1 MAEALDQAMAEE
13 GGELIDRYLA
23 GEAHGEER
31 AQLLARLAAEPGLV
45 GRLYQAAERECE
57 LFDLYA
63 PVTAVHLQPAGQRG
77 DGEARPTVRLA
88 RRRTRS
94 RLLWLPWA
102 AAAVLLAAI
111 AVPLLQRLQRG
122 ARSEEPARHEGG
134 IGALNHQA
142 PATRSAPGGATEA
155 VARHGP
161 AAPLEAPQPDDPDG
175 PTRAP
180 AVADE
185 PPMPPPGDGSGGAP
199 PLVAMARAKA
209 PAPQRASAA
218 VAQGDS
224 RDGEVFDENGQA
236 VMRYTLRAPHAP
248 SADAR
253 LGLVLCFHG
262 AGGDERWLADPM
274 LEALRSA
281 GASGEF
287 VVASL
292 KSQGKN
298 WTPEDEPRVLAFID
312 WARRSYPID
321 GRRIILQGVSNG
333 GWFVNY
339 FSSRHLDQVAG
350 VVTLCNGGGFDLHRI
365 ADPGNTAPEFYVVH
379 GTDDRDV
386 NVKSSRSAVATLR
399 SLGFRFVYR
408 EYPGVAHNVYD
419 DERTRRDF
427 AAWAE
432 RLRHKT
438 LPLTEEDHKAL
449 AAFARSE
456 DADRLVQT
464 PAGGATLLRIGGVQ
478 AELVLVRCLRAR
490 QGAVRA
496 AAAGL
501 LARTACS
508 PGVSALLIPLLE
520 DKDEGVRRAA
530 LGTLATIA
538 DWNDQEA
545 LVALCL
551 FAGTRSH
558 ARDERAAAIDR
569 LGHALA
575 FRSSPGPDNQ
585 LIYELLIHLLEDEDQ
600 DLRSAGVEALAASP
614 AKPATRLG
622 YHAEAAAS
630 ARREAVARWK
640 AWYHELFAVND
651 KNEAAPRK

>member
-1 MAEALDQAMAEE
+1 MTEAPT
-13 GGELIDRYLA
+13 GELIDRYLA
-23 GEAHGEER
+23 GEAGAEEL
-31 AQLLARLAAEPGLV
+31 AQLQAQLV
-45 GRLYQAAERECE
+45 ADPTMMRRLYQAAERECE
-57 LFDLYA
+57 LCDLFA
-63 PVTAVHLQPAGQRG
+63 PVTAVHLQPAYARG
-77 DGEARPTVRLA
+77 DGEARPTARLA
-88 RRRTRS
+88 RRRA
-94 RLLWLPWA
+94 RLRLYWLPWA
-102 AAAVLLAAI
+102 AAAVLLAAVL
-111 AVPLLQRLQRG
+111 VPQLHRLQHG
-122 ARSEEPARHEGG
+122 GRSEEPQRHEPGS
-134 IGALNHQA
+134 AVTPRLPPPSRPA
-142 PATRSAPGGATEA
+142 PDGPAGA
-155 VARHGP
+155 VARNDS
-161 AAPLEAPQPDDPDG
+161 AARLEAPVPDDPDG
-175 PTRAP
+175 PTRVQSAAETQQVQQPGDDSAGAP
-180 AVADE
+180 ALASLI
-185 PPMPPPGDGSGGAP
+185 P
-199 PLVAMARAKA
+199 AKA
-209 PAPQRASAA
+209 GPARRIATASA
-218 VAQGDS
+218 QIDS
-224 RDGEVFDENGQA
+224 RDGEVFDENGSA

-248 SADAR
+248 GADAR

-274 LEALRSA
+274 LEALRAAS
-281 GASGEF
+281 ASGEF

-298 WTPEDEPRVLAFID
+298 WMSDDEPRVQAFID

-321 GRRIILQGVSNG
+321 ARRIILQGVSNG
-333 GWFVNY
+333 GWFVNF

-365 ADPGNTAPEFYVVH
+365 PDPGNTAPEFYVVH

-386 NVKSSRSAVATLR
+386 NVRSSRTAVAGLR

-438 LPLTEEDHKAL
+438 MPLTEEDHRAL
-449 AAFARSE
+449 TAFARPE

-464 PAGGATLLRIGGVQ
+464 AAGGALLLRIGGVQ

-490 QGAVRA
+490 LPAVRA

-508 PGVSALLIPLLE
+508 PGVSALIIPLLE

-530 LGTLATIA
+530 LTTLATVS

-551 FAGTRSH
+551 FAGTRTH
-558 ARDERAAAIDR
+558 ARDERALAVDR
-569 LGHALA
+569 LDHALA
-575 FRSSPGPDNQ
+575 FRSSPGLDNQ

-600 DLRSAGVEALAASP
+600 DLRTTALEALAASP
-614 AKPATRLG
+614 AKPATRFG
-622 YHAEAAAS
+622 YRPEAAPA
-630 ARREAVARWK
+630 ARHEAVARWK
-640 AWYHELFAVND
+640 AWYLELFAPPD
-651 KNEAAPRK
+651 KNEAVPRK